1 MWKGVSSFHI
11 FYLCNKEEGAYVS
24 TTSADDKKVKR
35 KSVLIAT
42 LLSVLFPGLG
52 QFFNRRFIKGA
63 IFFLFAASFL
73 ISLNGFIAQGFWGIV
88 TLGTDPAIHD
98 SRFLIINGILAIFL
112 TIFYLFI
119 YGWNIKDAHIDA
131 ERLAKG
137 WVIPSI
143 RESFHNSYDKAFP
156 YFLVLPGFFMLLLT
170 VVLPLLFLVFVGF
183 TNYSRY
189 NAPPRNLLDWVG
201 FENFLQLATVPI
213 WRETFISV
221 LSWTLIW
228 TFVATT
234 IQIVLALFLAII
246 VNDHRVRFKKL
257 IRTVF
262 ILPWAVPGF
271 VSILIFSALFH
282 ESFGAIN
289 RDVIQPIFGLNI
301 PWMSDPNWT
310 RTAIIMIQ
318 VWLGFPYVFALFTG
332 VLQSVSKD
340 WYEAADIDGA
350 NAWQKFRQITLPH
363 VLFATAPLLIMQYS
377 FNFNNFNIIY
387 LFNEGGPAVRGQ
399 NAGGTDILISWVYSL
414 TFENQQFGMAAVVSV
429 IMGLFVATF
438 AFFQFRRSRSFKEEG
453 QI

>member
-1 MWKGVSSFHI
+1 MSNSKSEERLPHKKGV
-11 FYLCNKEEGAYVS
+11 L
-24 TTSADDKKVKR
+24 
-35 KSVLIAT
+35 LAT
-42 LLSVLFPGLG
+42 LLSVIFPGLG
-52 QFFNRRFIKGA
+52 QFKNRRYIKGA
-63 IFFLFAASFL
+63 IFFLFSASFL
-73 ISLNGFIAQGFWGIV
+73 LALMDFITDGYWGIV

-98 SRFLIINGILAIFL
+98 SRFLLINGILAIFL
-112 TIFYLFI
+112 TVLYLFI
-119 YGWNIKDAHIDA
+119 YVWNIKDAQADA
-131 ERLAKG
+131 EKLAKG
-137 WVIPSI
+137 WRIPSI
-143 RESFHNSYDKAFP
+143 KESFHNSYDKAFP
-156 YFLVLPGFFMLLLT
+156 YFLVLPGFFMLMLT

-201 FENFLQLATVPI
+201 FENFVQLITVPI

-221 LSWTLIW
+221 LSWTLVW

-234 IQIVLALFLAII
+234 LQIALALFLAIL
-246 VNDHRVRFKKL
+246 VNDNRVRFKRL

-289 RDVIQPIFGLNI
+289 RDIIQPILGMNI
-301 PWMSDPNWT
+301 AWMSDPNWT
-310 RTAIIMIQ
+310 RTAIIMLQ

-340 WYEAADIDGA
+340 WYEAAEIDGA
-350 NAWQKFRQITLPH
+350 NGWQKFRTITLPH

-399 NAGGTDILISWVYSL
+399 NAGGTDILISWVFSL
-414 TFENQQFGMAAVVSV
+414 TFQNQQFGMAAVVSV
-429 IMGLFVATF
+429 IMGIFVATF

-453 QI
+453 KI